1 MDMATLN
8 SFNNGKTGV
17 GAPAPT
23 TRPSE
28 VSKATDATVTADVRK
43 NDSMADMTDAK
54 REQVLAAVTDMQDY
68 VDAAG
73 RNIQFQLDDDSGRMV
88 VKVTEAQSGEV
99 IRQMPSEEALRL
111 AENLAD
117 MRGVLFSGEA

>member
-1 MDMATLN
+1 MDMGMLN
-8 SFNNGKTGV
+8 NRVGV
-17 GAPAPT
+17 GAAAPAART
-23 TRPSE
+23 NE
-28 VSKATDATVTADVRK
+28 VTEAARVVDTPEVRK
-43 NDSMADMTDAK
+43 NDSMADMTDAN
-54 REQVLAAVTDMQDY
+54 REQVQAAVADMQDY

-88 VKVTEAQSGEV
+88 VKVTEAQSGDV

-111 AENLAD
+111 AENLAE

>member
-1 MDMATLN
+1 MDMGTLG
-8 SFNNGKTGV
+8 SRGSTGAV
-17 GAPAPT
+17 APASRMHEVKEAKPAQADAAVQAEELQVKSK
-23 TRPSE
+23 SE
-28 VSKATDATVTADVRK
+28 PE
-43 NDSMADMTDAK
+43 

-88 VKVTEAQSGEV
+88 VKVTEASTGDV

-111 AENLAD
+111 AENLSEI
-117 MRGVLFSGEA
+117 RSLLFSAEV